1 MKKTSVAIFALAL
14 AGLST
19 SASAASFMALQ
30 AGRTDGDIDVS
41 DVGSIGDKGNN
52 WSVRGGYYFH
62 PNWAVEGFYT
72 HVYDDRWDDVS
83 LKATALGLG
92 VVGKK
97 NFGADGNGF
106 FLSGRAGVA
115 QGKLEG
121 EIEGYGH
128 DSADSIDPY
137 FGASVGYDFSPTFGM
152 SLNFD
157 RLTGGDDGVDI
168 TANVFTLG
176 LEFRTE

>member
-19 SASAASFMALQ
+19 TASAASFMALQ
-30 AGRTDGDIDVS
+30 AGRTDGDIEVS
-41 DVGSIGDKGNN
+41 DVGSIGDNGNN

-62 PNWAVEGFYT
+62 SNWAVEGFYT
-72 HVYDDRWDDVS
+72 HVYDDSWGDAS

-97 NFGADGNGF
+97 HFGADGSGF
-106 FLSGRAGVA
+106 FVSGRAGVA

-168 TANVFTLG
+168 TANVLTLG
-176 LEFRTE
+176 VEFRTE